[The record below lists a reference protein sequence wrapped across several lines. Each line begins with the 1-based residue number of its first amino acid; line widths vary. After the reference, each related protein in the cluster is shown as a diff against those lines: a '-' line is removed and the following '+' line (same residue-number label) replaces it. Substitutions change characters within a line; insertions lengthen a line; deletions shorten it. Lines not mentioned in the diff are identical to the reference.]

1 MNLQRLEDS
10 IKRNEGFRDVIY
22 LDSMTPPNK
31 TLGYGHLVKP
41 DENFIEGKRYNRKV
55 INRIFQYDFVIAQN
69 DCKKLT
75 KGMDLPDEAM
85 EVVCELA
92 YQLGINRLKKF
103 VKFFG
108 FLKQKKYVD
117 AGFELENSLLYRQCR
132 ERTSRHAE
140 RIKGLGV

>member
-10 IKRNEGFRDVIY
+10 IKRNEGYRDTIY
-22 LDSMTPPNK
+22 KDSLGFK

-41 DENFIEGKRYNRKV
+41 NETFIEGKRYNRKV
-55 INRIFQYDFVIAQN
+55 IERIFQYDFSIAQS
-69 DCKKLT
+69 DGKKLT

-92 YQLGINRLKKF
+92 YQLGINKLKKF
-103 VKFFG
+103 VLFFNC
-108 FLKQKKYVD
+108 LKQKKYVD
-117 AGFELENSLLYRQCR
+117 AGFELENSLLYRQCPK
-132 ERTSRHAE
+132 RTGRHAE

>member
-1 MNLQRLEDS
+1 MNLERLENS
-10 IKRNEGFRDVIY
+10 IKREEGYRDTIY
-22 LDSMTPPNK
+22 KDSLGFK

-41 DENFIEGKRYNRKV
+41 NETFIEGKRYDRKV
-55 INRIFQYDFVIAQN
+55 IERIFQYDFAISLS

-92 YQLGINRLKKF
+92 YQLGINKLKKF

-117 AGFELENSLLYRQCR
+117 AGFELENSLLYRQCP
-132 ERTSRHAE
+132 ERTGRHAE
-140 RIKGLGV
+140 RIKGLGK

>member
-1 MNLQRLEDS
+1 MDLKRLENS
-10 IKRNEGFRDVIY
+10 IKREEGYRDTIY
-22 LDSMTPPNK
+22 IDSLGFK

-41 DENFIEGKRYNRKV
+41 DETFVVGKRYDRKV
-55 INRIFQYDFVIAQN
+55 IERIFQHDFSIAQS

-103 VKFFG
+103 VLFFG
-108 FLKQKKYVD
+108 CLKEKKYVD
-117 AGFELENSLLYRQCR
+117 AGFELENSLLYRQCP
-132 ERTSRHAE
+132 ERTGRHAE
-140 RIKGLGV
+140 RIKGLGK

>member
-10 IKRNEGFRDVIY
+10 IKRNEGYRDTIY
-22 LDSMTPPNK
+22 KDSLGFK

-41 DENFIEGKRYNRKV
+41 NETFIEGKRYNRKV
-55 INRIFQYDFVIAQN
+55 IERIFQYDFSIAQS

-92 YQLGINRLKKF
+92 YQLGINKLKKF
-103 VKFFG
+103 VLFFNC
-108 FLKQKKYVD
+108 LKQKKYVD
-117 AGFELENSLLYRQCR
+117 AGFELENSLLYRQCP
-132 ERTSRHAE
+132 ERTGRHAE

>member
-10 IKRNEGFRDVIY
+10 IKRNEGFRSEIY
-22 LDSMTPPNK
+22 IDSLGFK

-41 DENFIEGKRYNRKV
+41 DETFVVGKRYNRKV
-55 INRIFQYDFVIAQN
+55 IERIFQYDFSIAQS
-69 DCKKLT
+69 DGKKLT

-92 YQLGINRLKKF
+92 YQLGINKLKKF
-103 VKFFG
+103 VLFFNC
-108 FLKQKKYVD
+108 LKQKKYVD
-117 AGFELENSLLYRQCR
+117 AGFELENSLLYRQCP
-132 ERTSRHAE
+132 ERTGRHAE

>member
-10 IKRNEGFRDVIY
+10 IKRNEGYRDTIY
-22 LDSMTPPNK
+22 KDSLGFK

-41 DENFIEGKRYNRKV
+41 NETFIEGKRYNRKV
-55 INRIFQYDFVIAQN
+55 IERIFQYDFSIAQS

-85 EVVCELA
+85 EVICELA
-92 YQLGINRLKKF
+92 YQLGINKLKKF
-103 VKFFG
+103 VLFFNC
-108 FLKQKKYVD
+108 LKQKKYVD
-117 AGFELENSLLYRQCR
+117 AGFELENSLLYRQCPK
-132 ERTSRHAE
+132 RTGRHAE

>member
-10 IKRNEGFRDVIY
+10 IKREEGYRDTIY
-22 LDSMTPPNK
+22 KDSLGFK

-41 DENFIEGKRYNRKV
+41 DENFVEGKRYDRRV
-55 INRIFQYDFVIAQN
+55 IERIFQYDFAISLS
-69 DCKKLT
+69 DGKKLT

-108 FLKQKKYVD
+108 FIKQKKYVD
-117 AGFELENSLLYRQCR
+117 AGFELENSLLYRQCP
-132 ERTSRHAE
+132 ERTGRHAE
-140 RIKGLGV
+140 RIKGLGK